1 MDDDCCGTVIVVED
15 NQETT
20 CLSAKGIMNIE
31 KPFSA
36 ACERN
41 REPILE
47 VLKRFITR
55 DDKRLLEVGTGTG
68 QHAVYFAP
76 HFPWLEWFPTD
87 VQTNLSGMKLWFD
100 EFNIP
105 NIQKPQ
111 RMEVGKDEL
120 PKLKFEI
127 IFTSNTF
134 HIMHWKECKSLMK
147 MFGGRLR
154 EGARVVIYGPF
165 KYDGQFT
172 SESNGEF
179 DQSLKLDDPMRGIR
193 SFEDV
198 KNNMEKNG
206 FELTEDVDMPANN
219 QMLVFTRLKHR
230 S

>member
-1 MDDDCCGTVIVVED
+1 M
-15 NQETT
+15 
-20 CLSAKGIMNIE
+20 E
-31 KPFSA
+31 KPYSA

-41 REPILE
+41 RDPILE
-47 VLKRFITR
+47 VLKQFITH

-76 HFPWLEWFPTD
+76 QFPWMEWYPTD
-87 VQTNLSGMKLWFD
+87 VQANLAGMKLWFD
-100 EFNIP
+100 EHRIS

-127 IFTSNTF
+127 IYTANTF

-154 EGARVVIYGPF
+154 EGARAIIYGPF
-165 KYDGQFT
+165 KYDGEFT
-172 SESNGEF
+172 SDSNAEF
-179 DQSLKLDDPMRGIR
+179 DQTLKAKDPMSGIR

-198 KNNMEKNG
+198 NNVMIKNG
-206 FELTEDVDMPANN
+206 FELTSDVDMPANN
-219 QMLVFTRLKHR
+219 QMLIYTRLKHR
-230 S
+230 